1 MKENTIA
8 KKSYYCISFLFLLA
22 IWLVGTPVK
31 AQDVVVSPSTGK
43 LIAAYTSGS
52 ESGFE
57 NGSSA
62 LWRHNQLPLTIT
74 VADDGTLTA
83 GKELANPAGNLNVS
97 GDKIVFL
104 GGSTQDSYML
114 VSLPRGYRFT
124 GYSITLQNNLNGV
137 KAFGQTWG
145 AINKWFYETNSTFD
159 WKNPLGTAKNA
170 NGNTTMSGSNSQDNS
185 GEFTLSRQ
193 SNDMGNRLYFIL
205 HRGSDAFF
213 GVTIKSFELQFT
225 IDKFTVA
232 LNANPTSVK
241 KSLVEAPFKIN
252 KPELGEIEP
261 HSKNGKTY
269 YSYSYENVADMI
281 AYNSLY
287 QKDAVQDGKAADV
300 ATKKTISCLVN
311 GGEKWFGL
319 GNNTYYVESP
329 TTIKSNSKDMPVG
342 YRITGAKLTCSWG
355 SNSQSGFVITYN
367 KGDEFYYL
375 GLDGGG
381 QLSKVLYYSFGL
393 ADGRSRPSSSRQSI
407 YLFI

>member
-43 LIAAYTSGS
+43 LIAALTYEG
-52 ESGFE
+52 EVGFE
-57 NGSSA
+57 NGCSA

-74 VADDGTLTA
+74 VADDGKLTA
-83 GKELANPAGNLNVS
+83 GKELANPAGNLFVRD
-97 GDKIVFL
+97 GKIVFY
-104 GGSTQDSYML
+104 GGKPYDSYML

-137 KAFGQTWG
+137 QAIGETWG
-145 AINKWFYETNSTFD
+145 ATDKSFYETNSKFD
-159 WKNPLGTAKNA
+159 WTHPLGTAKDA
-170 NGNTTMSGSNSQDNS
+170 NGNTTMSSTDNQEKF

-193 SNDMGNRLYFIL
+193 SKDMGNRLYFIL
-205 HRGSDAFF
+205 HRGEDEFF

-225 IDKFTVA
+225 VDKFTVA

-252 KPELGEIEP
+252 KPELGEIKP
-261 HSKNGKTY
+261 HSKPGSNTY

-281 AYNSLY
+281 AYNNLY

-300 ATKKTISCLVN
+300 AQTKTISCLVN
-311 GGEKWFGL
+311 GGKKWFGL
-319 GNNTYYVESP
+319 GNNTYFVESP
-329 TTIKSNSKDMPVG
+329 TTIKNANGKDMPVG

-355 SNSQSGFVITYN
+355 SNSENGYVITYN

-381 QLSKVLYYSFGL
+381 QLSKVLYYSIGL
-393 ADGRSRPSSSRQSI
+393 ADG
-407 YLFI
+407 

>member
-31 AQDVVVSPSTGK
+31 AQNVVVSPSTGK
-43 LIAAYTSGS
+43 LIAAYTSGT
-52 ESGFE
+52 EEGFE
-57 NGSSA
+57 NGCSA

-74 VADDGTLTA
+74 VADDGKLTA
-83 GKELANPAGNLNVS
+83 GKELVNPAGDLGVRD
-97 GDKIVFL
+97 DKMVLL
-104 GGSTQDSYML
+104 GGKKNDSYML

-137 KAFGQTWG
+137 TAFGTKWG
-145 AINKWFYETNSTFD
+145 AIDKTFYETNSNFD
-159 WKNPLGTAKNA
+159 WSNPLGTAKDA
-170 NGNTTMSGSNSQDNS
+170 KGNTTMSGSNSQDKS

-193 SNDMGNRLYFIL
+193 GTDMGNRLYFIL
-205 HRGSDAFF
+205 HRGSNALF
-213 GVTIKSFELQFT
+213 GVTIKSFELHFS

-232 LNANPTSVK
+232 LNVNPISENEK

-252 KPELGEIEP
+252 KPELGGIKP
-261 HSKNGKTY
+261 HSKAGGNTY

-287 QKDAVQDGKAADV
+287 QQDAVDKKTGNASDNV
-300 ATKKTISCLVN
+300 AQKKTISCLVN
-311 GGEKWFGL
+311 GGKKWFGL

-329 TTIKSNSKDMPVG
+329 TTIKNANGTDMPVG

-355 SNSQSGFVITYN
+355 TNSPTAGYVITYN
-367 KGDEFYYL
+367 NGDEFYYL
-375 GLDGGG
+375 GIGG
-381 QLSKVLYYSFGL
+381 V
-393 ADGRSRPSSSRQSI
+393 I
-407 YLFI
+407 N